1 MSEYVSMRLCMI
13 DQIWS
18 REPSTPNKNAALI
31 AQLADALTD
40 RAPLDPPPDDA
51 PDEPAPPAALA
62 LAVAGEFVT
71 LPDGVADGNLLMTL
85 HDAEALVVAE
95 FGVYGR

>member
-1 MSEYVSMRLCMI
+1 MI

-18 REPSTPNKNAALI
+18 RKPSTPNKNAALI

-51 PDEPAPPAALA
+51 LEVLTTPAALA
-62 LAVAGEFVT
+62 PVAAGEFVT
-71 LPDGVADGNLLMTL
+71 FPDGVADGSLLMTL
-85 HDAEALVVAE
+85 HDAEALVVVE
-95 FGVYGR
+95 LGVYGR